1 MITKITR
8 DVMEAA
14 NVLRANQVIAIPTE
28 TVYGLAANGLCIPAV
43 SEIFRVKQRP
53 TSNPLILHFAH
64 LDDATPYIQ
73 EFNQELKRLYDLFS
87 PGPITYLVPKTE
99 KVPVQITSGS
109 ALVAVRFPSHP
120 IFSALLQAIDFPV
133 AAPSANKYGSV
144 SPTRAEEVFT
154 QLNHEI
160 PLILDGGA
168 CQYGLESTIVGMDE
182 DRAVVYRLGSIDLDE
197 LSTALG
203 YIPAVKNQA
212 EHAPLAPGMV
222 KYHYATH
229 TPLHYITQD
238 LKPEENIGYIFMH
251 SIPEDFPKAQCLVLS
266 TTGDLKEVA
275 RNLYHALITMDER
288 GFHSIYIE
296 KPRSEG
302 LGLTILD
309 RLQRATAKFNNP

>member
-14 NVLRANQVIAIPTE
+14 NALRANQVIAIPTE

-43 SEIFRVKQRP
+43 SEIFKVKQRP

-120 IFSALLQAIDFPV
+120 IFSALLLALDFPV

-144 SPTRAEEVFT
+144 SPTRAKEVFT

-168 CQYGLESTIVGMDE
+168 CQYGLESTIVGMDG
-182 DRAVVYRLGSIDLDE
+182 DRVIVYRLGSIDLDE

-203 YIPAVKNQA
+203 YIPEVKNQA
-212 EHAPLAPGMV
+212 EQSPLAPGMV
-222 KYHYATH
+222 KYHYATK
-229 TPLHYITQD
+229 TPLHYLRKN
-238 LKPEENIGYIFMH
+238 LKSEENTGYIFMQT
-251 SIPEDFPKAQCLVLS
+251 IPDGFPSEQCMTLS
-266 TTGDLKEVA
+266 SNGDLKEVA
-275 RNLYHALITMDER
+275 RNLYHTLITMDEG
-288 GFHSIYIE
+288 GFHAIYIE
-296 KPRSEG
+296 KPLAEG

-309 RLQRATAKFNNP
+309 RLQRATAKFN

>member
-1 MITKITR
+1 MITKITQ

-14 NVLRANQVIAIPTE
+14 NALRANKVIAIPTE

-43 SEIFRVKQRP
+43 SEIFKVKQRP

-120 IFSALLQAIDFPV
+120 IFSALLLALDFPV

-154 QLNHEI
+154 HLNHEI

-168 CQYGLESTIVGMDE
+168 CQYGLESTIVGMDG
-182 DRAVVYRLGSIDLDE
+182 DRVIVYRLGSIDLDE

-203 YIPAVKNQA
+203 YIPEVKNQA
-212 EHAPLAPGMV
+212 EQSPLAPGMV
-222 KYHYATH
+222 KYHYATK
-229 TPLHYITQD
+229 TPLHYLRKN
-238 LKPEENIGYIFMH
+238 LKSEENTGYIFMQT
-251 SIPEDFPKAQCLVLS
+251 IPDGFPSEQCMTLS
-266 TTGDLKEVA
+266 STGDLKEVA
-275 RNLYHALITMDER
+275 RNLYHTLITMDEG
-288 GFHSIYIE
+288 GFHAIYIE
-296 KPRSEG
+296 KPLAEG

-309 RLQRATAKFNNP
+309 RLQRATAKFN